1 MFFPPFKA
9 LEVQHNNTAYRLV
22 MDVADLLKR
31 HLEQALKEGA
41 FFDLPKTPPLEGA
54 VPEQWRAAVDDKDRV
69 GRIFHEQFV
78 LVSLR
83 DASYAAAGQN
93 WTKRP
98 SPAPC
103 VPAEQGCQ
111 PAGARWRS
119 RRRPVRGRVP
129 LRCRYRC
136 PRARVRGP
144 S

>member
-1 MFFPPFKA
+1 MFFPLFKA
-9 LEVQHNNTAYRLV
+9 LELKHNNTAYRPV

-41 FFDLPKTPPLEGA
+41 FFDPAKTPLLEGV

-69 GRIFHEQFV
+69 GRIFYELFV

-93 WTKRP
+93 WTKGP
-98 SPAPC
+98 SPAPS
-103 VPAEQGCQ
+103 VLAEQGCQ

-119 RRRPVRGRVP
+119 R
-129 LRCRYRC
+129 
-136 PRARVRGP
+136 
-144 S
+144 